1 MLTTLLVMTLNEI
14 DGMKEIMPRLNS
26 AWVDQILIVDG
37 GSTDGTIEWAR
48 ENGYT
53 VHVQST
59 PGFRQAYNEALP
71 LCIGEV
77 IITFSPDGNSIPEH
91 IPLLVNEIKK
101 GYDMVIV
108 SRYLGDA
115 KSLDDTFLTGL
126 GNRFFTKSINFFHNS
141 NYTDAMGIYRAYKI
155 DLVEK
160 LGLQDER
167 WYRLP
172 EALFFCRGLS
182 WEPLLSILA
191 GRENLQISEIPGD
204 EPPRI
209 SGESRVMPNMWA
221 RIQWAGV
228 FYYQI
233 LLALFIK

>member
-1 MLTTLLVMTLNEI
+1 
-14 DGMKEIMPRLNS
+14 
-26 AWVDQILIVDG
+26 
-37 GSTDGTIEWAR
+37 
-48 ENGYT
+48 
-53 VHVQST
+53 
-59 PGFRQAYNEALP
+59 
-71 LCIGEV
+71 
-77 IITFSPDGNSIPEH
+77 
-91 IPLLVNEIKK
+91 
-101 GYDMVIV
+101 
-108 SRYLGDA
+108 
-115 KSLDDTFLTGL
+115 
-126 GNRFFTKSINFFHNS
+126 
-141 NYTDAMGIYRAYKI
+141 MGIYRAYKI

-172 EALFFCRGLS
+172 ETLFFCRGLS

-209 SGESRVMPNMWA
+209 SGESRVMPNTWA

-228 FYYQI
+228 FYCQI

>member
-53 VHVQST
+53 VHVQSI
-59 PGFRQAYNEALP
+59 PGFRQAYNEVLP

-91 IPLLVNEIKK
+91 IPMLVNEIKK

-141 NYTDAMGIYRAYKI
+141 DYTDAMGIYRAYKI

-172 EALFFCRGLS
+172 ETLFFCRGLS

-209 SGESRVMPNMWA
+209 SGESRVMPNTWA

-228 FYYQI
+228 FYCQI